1 MNATPSSSTPLRAAA
16 SPDATGIL
24 RLIDENLGEGHLL
37 PRTLDDITRHTHRFL
52 VADDGDGR
60 IVACAELA
68 PLSAAVAE
76 VRSLV
81 VDAAWRQRGLGSR
94 LIGALG
100 AQARRVG
107 FSTLCAF
114 THGPGPFVRLGF
126 SIVPHVWFPE
136 KVALDC
142 RACHKFRR
150 CGQHAVALALD
161 GSPLRAPA
169 PSYRREPLTAAAPLA
184 RLVRAG
190 PAEAAEP
197 VAAP

>member
-1 MNATPSSSTPLRAAA
+1 MTTTLRAGRAG
-16 SPDATGIL
+16 DAPAMHA
-24 RLIDENLGEGHLL
+24 LIVANLDAGHLL
-37 PRTLDDITRHTHRFL
+37 PRTLDDLRAHADRFE
-52 VADDGDGR
+52 VAVQGDALAG
-60 IVACAELA
+60 CAELA

-81 VDAAWRQRGLGSR
+81 VGQAWRGRGLGPR
-94 LIGALG
+94 LI
-100 AQARRVG
+100 ARLQRRARLAG

-114 THGPGPFVRLGF
+114 AHDPCHFVRLGF
-126 SIVPHVWFPE
+126 TIVPHVWFPE

-142 RACHKFRR
+142 RACHRFRR
-150 CGQHAVALALD
+150 CGQHAVTLALD

-197 VAAP
+197 VAGP

>member
-136 KVALDC
+136 KIAVDC
-142 RACHKFRR
+142 TGCAKFRAC
-150 CGQHAVALALD
+150 GQFAMALSLD
-161 GSPLRAPA
+161 GAQVQPGGSSARRTPLAVPSPA
-169 PSYRREPLTAAAPLA
+169 PLPMLSGPR
-184 RLVRAG
+184 VRALRG
-190 PAEAAEP
+190 AA
-197 VAAP
+197 